1 MDEGVRKNIAG
12 MLGRDAPD
20 ETITKDMIMRQYV
33 PIYSIAFQTFP
44 YLQQRPCSPGIIDV
58 GCARASR

>member
-1 MDEGVRKNIAG
+1 

-44 YLQQRPCSPGIIDV
+44 YL
-58 GCARASR
+58 